1 MRRLAFPARI
11 LHLDP
16 TSILHYTISMGEKD
30 VLEKTLE
37 SYNDVFADIV
47 NGFLFHGAQVI
58 KEEDLTD
65 AQTFS
70 MYKEDKKHKSQDRD
84 VAKYWQKGSIRLS
97 FIGLENQTEPDA
109 DMPLRVI
116 SYDGAAYRVQL
127 NDDSSEDLYP
137 VLTLVLYFGTK
148 KRWKAAR
155 TLKGRL
161 RNIPP
166 ELKPFINDYKIHVF
180 ELAWA
185 DDKTIGAFSSD
196 FRDVLE
202 FLRCKR
208 KHTRYT
214 GTDRQLRHVHE
225 VLELLRL
232 VSADDTFTKVE
243 PALIRKQTE
252 TGGMTMCDVVEM
264 IRDEGFANG
273 ERQGF
278 ANGERQGFAN
288 GERQGF
294 ANGMAQG
301 RDSLYSILST
311 LQSEGRNDELARV
324 LSDRSYME
332 QLLKSAQK

>member
-1 MRRLAFPARI
+1 
-11 LHLDP
+11 
-16 TSILHYTISMGEKD
+16 MGEKD

-116 SYDGAAYRVQL
+116 SYDGAAYRAQL

-161 RNIPP
+161 RNI
-166 ELKPFINDYKIHVF
+166 
-180 ELAWA
+180 A
-185 DDKTIGAFSSD
+185 GA
-196 FRDVLE
+196 
-202 FLRCKR
+202 
-208 KHTRYT
+208 
-214 GTDRQLRHVHE
+214 QAVHQ
-225 VLELLRL
+225 RL
-232 VSADDTFTKVE
+232 QN
-243 PALIRKQTE
+243 PRL
-252 TGGMTMCDVVEM
+252 
-264 IRDEGFANG
+264 
-273 ERQGF
+273 
-278 ANGERQGFAN
+278 
-288 GERQGF
+288 
-294 ANGMAQG
+294 
-301 RDSLYSILST
+301 
-311 LQSEGRNDELARV
+311 
-324 LSDRSYME
+324 
-332 QLLKSAQK
+332 

>member
-1 MRRLAFPARI
+1 MA
-11 LHLDP
+11 D
-16 TSILHYTISMGEKD
+16 KD

-47 NGFLFHGAQVI
+47 NGFLFHGKQVI

-70 MYKEDKKHKSQDRD
+70 MYKADKKSLAQDRD
-84 VAKYWQKGSIRLS
+84 VAKYWQKGRIRLS

-109 DMPLRVI
+109 NMPLRVI
-116 SYDGAAYRVQL
+116 GYDGAAYRAQL
-127 NDDSSEDLYP
+127 QDDGHSELYP

-148 KRWKAAR
+148 KRWKTAR

-161 RNIPP
+161 KSIPP
-166 ELKPFINDYKIHVF
+166 ELKPFINDYKINVF

-185 DDKTIGAFSSD
+185 DDKTIGAFKSD

-208 KHTRYT
+208 MRVRYA
-214 GTDRQLRHVHE
+214 GTDRQLQHVHE

-232 VSADDTFTKVE
+232 ISADDTFTRVE
-243 PALIRKQTE
+243 PELIKRQTE
-252 TGGMTMCDVVEM
+252 RGGTSMCDVVDM
-264 IRDEGFANG
+264 IRKEGFASG

-294 ANGMAQG
+294 ADG
-301 RDSLYSILST
+301 RDSLYTILT
-311 LQSEGRNDELARV
+311 ALQAEGRSDELIRV

-332 QLLKSAQK
+332 KLLAEQKR